1 MGTEQAVA
9 AEGLGKR
16 FGPVRALAGV
26 DLAVPASGVLGLLGP
41 NGAGKTT
48 LVRIL
53 ATLLRPDQ
61 GRARVC
67 GLDVTRQPDQVRRL
81 VGLSGQ
87 YAAVDAF
94 LTGREN
100 LRMVGRLAG
109 LGRTAAR
116 RRADELLERFDLGEA
131 AGRVARTYS
140 GGMRRRLDAAGLR
153 VADLALRRPTLDDV
167 FLALTGQPTGPDAPA
182 DPDRQD
188 PGGKGAAA

>member
-109 LGRTAAR
+109 LPTSCWSASTSAR
-116 RRADELLERFDLGEA
+116 RP
-131 AGRVARTYS
+131 AGWRGPTP
-140 GGMRRRLDAAGLR
+140 AGC
-153 VADLALRRPTLDDV
+153 
-167 FLALTGQPTGPDAPA
+167 
-182 DPDRQD
+182 
-188 PGGKGAAA
+188 AAAWTSPPAWWPGRRWCSWTSPPPAWTRAAASACGGCSAS